1 MLPHPVALDDLLEP
15 FSRRGVDLGLERLQA
30 ALADA
35 GHPEQG
41 YPAVQVAGTNG
52 KGSICALLG
61 SILQQAGLRCGLYRS
76 PHLLSW
82 CERLQVGGDWISPQA
97 LRATL
102 QAWTPRAQAQQLT
115 PFELLTGAAFSY
127 FASASVDIAV
137 LEVGLGGRLDATTCH
152 PDRRVLGIAS
162 IGLDHC
168 EHLGPDLA
176 SIAREKAGIFCP
188 GAVAFSAPQAPEVTE
203 VLQQQATE
211 RHCRLVWV
219 EPLGAEVTIGLLG
232 EWQRS
237 NGAVAVAMAQELAAQ
252 GWAINAAAIQ
262 QGLAQARWCGRLQR
276 CRFGELE
283 LLVDGAHNPPAAE
296 ALRQSLDAMEPQ
308 LPRHWLLG
316 IQRHKDGVAMVRALL
331 AGDDQ
336 AWVAPIAGS
345 RSWSAAELQSECPD
359 LASQL
364 HHCSDAKGGLKHLL
378 GSAAQPVVAGALY
391 LLGELWNTLE
401 SDACS

>member
-1 MLPHPVALDDLLEP
+1 MVLLT
-15 FSRRGVDLGLERLQA
+15 
-30 ALADA
+30 ALATLRCLSA
-35 GHPEQG
+35 MATQARET
-41 YPAVQVAGTNG
+41 AVQVAGTNG

-127 FASASVDIAV
+127 FASAPVDIAV

-188 GAVAFSAPQAPEVTE
+188 GAVAFSGGTP
-203 VLQQQATE
+203 
-211 RHCRLVWV
+211 H
-219 EPLGAEVTIGLLG
+219 
-232 EWQRS
+232 
-237 NGAVAVAMAQELAAQ
+237 
-252 GWAINAAAIQ
+252 
-262 QGLAQARWCGRLQR
+262 
-276 CRFGELE
+276 
-283 LLVDGAHNPPAAE
+283 
-296 ALRQSLDAMEPQ
+296 
-308 LPRHWLLG
+308 
-316 IQRHKDGVAMVRALL
+316 
-331 AGDDQ
+331 
-336 AWVAPIAGS
+336 AWRGM
-345 RSWSAAELQSECPD
+345 
-359 LASQL
+359 
-364 HHCSDAKGGLKHLL
+364 
-378 GSAAQPVVAGALY
+378 
-391 LLGELWNTLE
+391 
-401 SDACS
+401 